1 MHALPT
7 VECLEVPEALEGA
20 KSAGV
25 MTEVSMGQRTA
36 AQGALSTVSFGSSLG
51 SNYSTRV
58 QKRIVL
64 ERALIN

>member
-7 VECLEVPEALEGA
+7 VECLEVPKALEGA

-36 AQGALSTVSFGSSLG
+36 AQGVSPTAAWGATTPPGFRRELFW
-51 SNYSTRV
+51 RE
-58 QKRIVL
+58 L
-64 ERALIN
+64 L